1 MTNRQTP
8 LLAALVLAAAPM
20 ILMGSEPLQFAH
32 RNSWPQD
39 QSVGVWF
46 RDQNDDGANEF
57 IVSANLANVGMDVLD
72 RFENMA
78 QTGVSFHRASSP
90 DDAQLWISRQPDEV
104 MSQFATACGSAFF
117 GILDNNE
124 RGGNI
129 RINSLVTDVDAF
141 ERILAHEI
149 GHLFGLTDCASCR
162 NSIME
167 VGTSTGDCSGQPNG
181 PAGPS
186 VCDQHFINDSYRQA
200 YGDRSERRQ
209 DDEPPGGCL
218 RHARFTDS
226 VWRGL
231 PSDPCLPMSPILI
244 SVRGNRLELTDAA
257 AGVDFD
263 LDADGVPERIGWTA
277 EGSDDAF
284 LALDRNRNGRI
295 DDGSELFGNFT
306 DQPPSDEPN
315 GFAAL
320 AEFDQLENGGNG
332 DGVISEFDLVYALLL
347 LWIDRNHDGH
357 SQPSELTPL
366 ADSRILALDLDYRRS
381 QRRDRHGNEFRFI
394 SRVQIESNRDRIRR
408 KLAIDVFFVHQ

>member
-1 MTNRQTP
+1 MMNRRIP
-8 LLAALVLAAAPM
+8 LLAALVLTASPM
-20 ILMGSEPLQFAH
+20 FLMGSEPLQFA
-32 RNSWPQD
+32 RLNSWPQD
-39 QSVGVWF
+39 QSVGVWI
-46 RDQNDDGANEF
+46 RDRDDIVRNELAPGDSLAGA
-57 IVSANLANVGMDVLD
+57 SMDVLG

-78 QTGVSFHRASSP
+78 QTGVSFRRVSSR
-90 DDAQLWISRQPDEV
+90 DDAQLWISLQPDEV
-104 MSQFATACGSAFF
+104 MSEFGTACGGSFF
-117 GILDNNE
+117 GILDNNQ
-124 RGGNI
+124 RGANV
-129 RINSLVTDVDAF
+129 RINELVTSVDAF
-141 ERILAHEI
+141 ERVLAHEI
-149 GHLFGLTDCASCR
+149 GHLFGLTDCASCQ

-186 VCDQHFINDSYRQA
+186 VCDKHFINDEYRQA
-200 YGDRSERRQ
+200 YGDRNERPQ
-209 DDEPPGGCL
+209 DEGSPGGCL

-244 SVRGNRLELTDAA
+244 SVRGNRLDLTDAA
-257 AGVDFD
+257 GGVEFD

-295 DDGSELFGNFT
+295 DDGSELFGNYT

-347 LWIDRNHDGH
+347 LWIDRNHDGL
-357 SQPSELTPL
+357 SQPSELSPL
-366 ADSRILALDLDYRRS
+366 ADSRILAFDLDYRRS
-381 QRRDRHGNEFRFI
+381 HRRDRHGNEFLFI
-394 SRVQIESNRDRIRR
+394 SRVQIESNRERIRR